1 MLKRTFIALLFAAL
15 SATIASAQTATELM
29 FSQVAAGGTEITQ
42 RAAIL
47 PLPPPPPGSAQR
59 PELANVPQ
67 AALPIAVAVEN
78 YLLGHG
84 YLQNG
89 PYGISVTRTDGGWVI
104 QVTTPGGNNDFFVH
118 APGPTFPVPTDN
130 TLRVLVSA
138 LAVRYDISNGF

>member
-1 MLKRTFIALLFAAL
+1 VFDLAGGRFWRSNRGPRSLCNSKGEDMLKRTFIALLFAAL

-47 PLPPPPPGSAQR
+47 PLPAPPPGSAQR

-104 QVTTPGGNNDFFVH
+104 Q
-118 APGPTFPVPTDN
+118 
-130 TLRVLVSA
+130 
-138 LAVRYDISNGF
+138 